1 MADGM
6 QVPPGMPPKPAGAP
20 PVTPGAAPSVGGA
33 GASGPLSSP
42 MATPQPMAGVEKG
55 ARIQIQ
61 VASQMLQRELPHFP
75 LDSEQFKAVS
85 DALRTLQK
93 AFGKSQDEDQKLFPA
108 EIMNMLSAVG
118 PGSKTPG
125 QQAVSG
131 APPMGGGAP
140 GAGAQPG

>member
-1 MADGM
+1 
-6 QVPPGMPPKPAGAP
+6 
-20 PVTPGAAPSVGGA
+20 
-33 GASGPLSSP
+33 

-61 VASQMLQRELPHFP
+61 VASQMLQRELPHFQ

-93 AFGKSQDEDQKLFPA
+93 AFGKTQDEDQKLFPA

-118 PGSKTPG
+118 PGSKSPG
-125 QQAVSG
+125 QQAMAG
-131 APPMGGGAP
+131 APPMGGAAP
-140 GAGAQPG
+140 GAGAPPALPPHA